1 MSHGWHSFLEIRM
14 SRGGQSPRRRPCVA
28 VSPVVLQGVHFSFVS
43 TASRLDFSLTL
54 ARDYDHIPQE
64 VHASL
69 QKLNHPV
76 LLWPISSARRWF
88 GASRFAIAV
97 T

>member
-14 SRGGQSPRRRPCVA
+14 SRGGSRRAADRVA

-76 LLWPISSARRWF
+76 LVWSISSARRWF
-88 GASRFAIAV
+88 GASRFAI
-97 T
+97 TIT